1 MIVQTTTPPTYQFVQ
16 YIEVQQMI
24 TAAVEPL
31 KNKILQLDSARLAE
45 WVDTKEA
52 MRLTG
57 IKQAETLK
65 AERERPHTKL
75 VVKFEGK
82 KRKMPRYLV
91 SSLLAYNEARM
102 ERRHLGRNLAE

>member
-16 YIEVQQMI
+16 HIEVQQMI
-24 TAAVEPL
+24 AAAVEPL
-31 KNKILQLDSARLAE
+31 KNKILQLESARLDK
-45 WVDTKEA
+45 WMDTKEA